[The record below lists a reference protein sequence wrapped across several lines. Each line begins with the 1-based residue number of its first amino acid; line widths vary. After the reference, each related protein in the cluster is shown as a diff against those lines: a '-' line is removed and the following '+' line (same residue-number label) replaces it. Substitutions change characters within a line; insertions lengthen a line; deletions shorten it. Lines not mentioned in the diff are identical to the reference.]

1 MSSEI
6 WKFKLKMTDTILTIS
21 FILPP
26 KKNTQNELGLFNCYQ
41 KN

>member
-6 WKFKLKMTDTILTIS
+6 WKLKLKTMDTVFTIS

-26 KKNTQNELGLFNCYQ
+26 KKNTQNGFGVFNCYQ